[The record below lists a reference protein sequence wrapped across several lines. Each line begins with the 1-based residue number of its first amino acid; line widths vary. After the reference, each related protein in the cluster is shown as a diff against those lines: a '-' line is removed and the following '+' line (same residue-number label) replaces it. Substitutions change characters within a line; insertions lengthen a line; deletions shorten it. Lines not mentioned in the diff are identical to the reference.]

1 MLLNFDFK
9 TGGNTL
15 RIKYLQLKA
24 FLFFL
29 NFIAYLLWT
38 FFVTKISK

>member
-29 NFIAYLLWT
+29 NFIAYLL
-38 FFVTKISK
+38 